1 MRFMTDYEWEKK
13 GKGDVV
19 VIANSVT
26 IPNDCIPR
34 IEKFVERGGR
44 LIVEG
49 LSGFYDENCVCTSLH
64 QFGLERLVGG
74 VYEDIRHRDTPQ
86 YFNLEGI
93 GKVQGHAWHPIVR
106 ATAPTAKVI
115 GSGAEGNVALY
126 NKLGEGEVW
135 WFTPTI
141 SMSCAT
147 LNKSAEVAKICE
159 ALLSDKLAEQPF
171 RFAGFADGAL
181 MRVLRNGNEYVT
193 VLTNNTYSPCT
204 IKLIAP
210 KDLKAT
216 TIFGEAKMSK
226 SGKVTLGDRETLVLR
241 WK

>member
-1 MRFMTDYEWEKK
+1 MLRSIT
-13 GKGDVV
+13 
-19 VIANSVT
+19 SS
-26 IPNDCIPR
+26 
-34 IEKFVERGGR
+34 ER
-44 LIVEG
+44 
-49 LSGFYDENCVCTSLH
+49 
-64 QFGLERLVGG
+64 
-74 VYEDIRHRDTPQ
+74 
-86 YFNLEGI
+86 
-93 GKVQGHAWHPIVR
+93 
-106 ATAPTAKVI
+106 
-115 GSGAEGNVALY
+115 
-126 NKLGEGEVW
+126 GEVW
-135 WFTPTI
+135 WLTPSI
-141 SMSCAT
+141 SMSCAAR
-147 LNKSAEVAKICE
+147 KESAELAEVCE
-159 ALLSDKLAEQPF
+159 ALLGDKLAEQPF